1 MFWIHVKNVPTQCAT
16 AQLVVDEK
24 NDITLGAFNKNTQ
37 KVTNSCCS
45 TAEQANVYHGVATWS
60 CQLQKNATNLKIL
73 VWGDGFEKSFQGFAV
88 EAITTANHD
97 VVLSLTDDFIEFQA
111 HVEHPILPV
120 SQVGLVGP
128 VGPIE
133 PVGPVGPLT
142 QYLLKY
148 IIQYH
153 LAQAL
158 GQPAPKLP
166 NDIQLDAVNL
176 QDPRT
181 LVDMARRIAQE
192 LDDQKLGK
200 ILDHMNCIF
209 TFIFSVRNEKQE
221 IQRK

>member
-1 MFWIHVKNVPTQCAT
+1 MTLLSFKPMWSIPYFLFLKKASTQLK
-16 AQLVVDEK
+16 QSL
-24 NDITLGAFNKNTQ
+24 IPL
-37 KVTNSCCS
+37 
-45 TAEQANVYHGVATWS
+45 VYH
-60 CQLQKNATNLKIL
+60 
-73 VWGDGFEKSFQGFAV
+73 
-88 EAITTANHD
+88 
-97 VVLSLTDDFIEFQA
+97 LSSS
-111 HVEHPILPV
+111 HPMP
-120 SQVGLVGP
+120 VGLVGP

-200 ILDHMNCIF
+200 ILDHMN
-209 TFIFSVRNEKQE
+209 
-221 IQRK
+221 